1 MNMNPVLRL
10 FCSQIS
16 LETSNKA
23 LLDLQAN
30 YRVAISTLK
39 EKELIISNL
48 LCSGGKKKK
57 KKKNISFQYF
67 WLLLTKNFEFLCMSR
82 KFFS

>member
-48 LCSGGKKKK
+48 LCSGGKKKRK
-57 KKKNISFQYF
+57 RKI
-67 WLLLTKNFEFLCMSR
+67 FL
-82 KFFS
+82 FSIFGCC